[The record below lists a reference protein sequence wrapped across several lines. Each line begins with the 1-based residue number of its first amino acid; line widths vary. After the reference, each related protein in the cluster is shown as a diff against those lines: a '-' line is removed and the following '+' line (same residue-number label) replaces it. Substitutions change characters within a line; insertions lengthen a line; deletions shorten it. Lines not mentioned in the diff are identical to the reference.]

1 MCVPACI
8 WVCESGVYLCR
19 NCRRESPVKYSRG
32 EIPGIYVGG
41 KRCTVSVMTKYAA
54 GQAFMVYK
62 VNTAFKEPTP
72 ELLRGKKVSFLLIRG
87 KMG

>member
-8 WVCESGVYLCR
+8 WVCESGVNLCR
-19 NCRRESPVKYSRG
+19 NCRRESPVKYPRG
-32 EIPGIYVGG
+32 GIPGR

-54 GQAFMVYK
+54 GRAFMVYK

-72 ELLRGKKVSFLLIRG
+72 ELLREEKESFFFDPG
-87 KMG
+87 

>member
-1 MCVPACI
+1 M
-8 WVCESGVYLCR
+8 
-19 NCRRESPVKYSRG
+19 KYPRG
-32 EIPGIYVGG
+32 GIPGTYVGR

-54 GQAFMVYK
+54 GHAFMVYN